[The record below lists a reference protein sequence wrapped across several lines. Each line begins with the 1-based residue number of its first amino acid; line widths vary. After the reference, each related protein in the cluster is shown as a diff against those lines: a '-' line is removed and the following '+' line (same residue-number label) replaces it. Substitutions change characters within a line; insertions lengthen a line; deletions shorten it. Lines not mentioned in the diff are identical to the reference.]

1 MSNFANPHRG
11 VQLDPKELME
21 RARSATG
28 LTDFG
33 DPWFERPLDRLIE
46 FINAESGLVSADAMP
61 VQIVIGGLCDRLK
74 RVEYLKR
81 HPEVRNERITVA
93 GMIIGLPRGGSTLLQ
108 RLLTSSAQVTSTYWW
123 ELLNPLPLPGER
135 PGDPSPRQEFAKGMA
150 AEMHKLWPDMVS
162 MHPLEPLGYDE
173 EVQLIER
180 SFLCIMY
187 PFYFYIPSYV
197 GWEMEQD
204 HSKAY
209 EELKQWLQILQF
221 QDRSRRGRP
230 WLLKSPHHLLGGG
243 LENAL
248 STFPDAK
255 VLMTHRAIEDVI
267 ASFCSLQGTLIRP
280 VSSTF
285 DQRKLGHQAIEWF
298 SRGIHKLIEVRK
310 RTSPERFVDVQYK
323 AMMSEPLVQFR
334 RVFGLMGLTV
344 RPEDERA
351 AQNWMAEHPRD
362 THPRHRYAPEDYGV
376 TRAEIGVA
384 FEFYR
389 RAFLET

>member
-1 MSNFANPHRG
+1 MSDPANARRG
-11 VQLDPKELME
+11 VQLELKATME
-21 RARSATG
+21 QARRATG

-33 DPWFERPLDRLIE
+33 DPWFERPLSRLLD
-46 FINAESGLVSADAMP
+46 FINEESGLRSPDAMP
-61 VQIVIGGLCDRLK
+61 VQLLLGALGDRLK

-81 HPEVRNERITVA
+81 NPQVHNERVKVA

-108 RLLTSSAQVTSTYWW
+108 RLLTSSPQVTSTYWW

-135 PGDPSPRQEFAKGMA
+135 PGDPSPRQEFAKTMA
-150 AEMHKLWPDMVS
+150 GEMHKLWPDMVS

-187 PFYFYIPSYV
+187 PFYFYVPSYIS
-197 GWEMEQD
+197 WEMEQD

-221 QDRSRRGRP
+221 QDQSRRGRP

-267 ASFCSLQGTLIRP
+267 ASFCSLQATLIRP

-285 DQRKLGHQAIEWF
+285 DQRELGHQAIEWF
-298 SRGIHKLIEVRK
+298 SAGIRQLIGVRK
-310 RTSPERFVDVQYK
+310 RMPADRFVDVQYRDMI
-323 AMMSEPLVQFR
+323 AEPLVQFR
-334 RVFGLMGLTV
+334 RVMALMGLVV

-351 AQNWMAEHPRD
+351 AEKWMAEHPRD
-362 THPRHRYAPEDYGV
+362 THPRHKYVPEDYGV
-376 TRAEIGVA
+376 TRAEIGAA

-389 RAFLET
+389 KAFLDV